1 MTEPHTPWTR
11 IRTVVNWINLSTLL
25 GLLIARIGDTTRRTR
40 GRGTFVCT
48 GYRFRFPVAGAFT
61 VGSVI
66 ITKHDADWLESRPL
80 LLQHEDRH
88 CTQYA
93 MLLGPVVMLPLYGI
107 AVGIS
112 YLLAGDHSSYN
123 PFERLAGLDDG
134 GYPPPSTR
142 FSRKR

>member
-1 MTEPHTPWTR
+1 MC
-11 IRTVVNWINLSTLL
+11 
-25 GLLIARIGDTTRRTR
+25 G
-40 GRGTFVCT
+40 
-48 GYRFRFPVAGAFT
+48 GYRFGFPVAGAFT

-66 ITKHDADWLESRPL
+66 ISKHDHDWLEARPR

-93 MLLGPVVMLPLYGI
+93 FLIGPLMLPFYF
-107 AVGIS
+107 ASVGIS

-134 GYPPPSTR
+134 GYPPPTTR
-142 FSRKR
+142 LARRRAARLHGDASLQPQGDQE